1 MTELH
6 HDTLTVGDAAP
17 ERWIL
22 FCHGILGRGA
32 NWRGFARKLLQELP
46 GWGAILVD
54 LRAHGGSRGVAGR
67 DSLET
72 AAADLFDLFD
82 ARPVKAVVGHS
93 FGGKVAL
100 ELSRHRPIEHLFVVD
115 SLPAARPEREG
126 SEGTMRVVKM
136 LRHAPAFFVDRA
148 AFRGYVAEMGFSE
161 SLALWLSQNLDP
173 IDDGYELGLDI
184 DRIEALLHD
193 YFVTDLWSAID
204 PPPTSTTAH
213 LIIGGE
219 STVFDAEDHERA
231 IDVAARHGRVHVTVL
246 PEADHWVHV
255 DDPEGLTAAIVE
267 ALA

>member
-17 ERWIL
+17 ERWVL

-32 NWRGFARKLLQELP
+32 NWRGFARGLLAELP

-54 LRAHGGSRGVAGR
+54 LRAHGGSRGVPGP
-67 DSLET
+67 DSLEA
-72 AAADLFDLFD
+72 AAADLFEVFD
-82 ARPVKAVVGHS
+82 AYPVKAVVGHS

-100 ELSRHRPIEHLFVVD
+100 ELSRHRAIEQLFVVD
-115 SLPAARPEREG
+115 SLPGARPDREG
-126 SEGTMRVVKM
+126 SEGTVRVVKM

-148 AFRGYVAEMGFSE
+148 AFQDYVTEMGFSKP
-161 SLALWLSQNLDP
+161 LALWLSQNLDP

-184 DRIEALLHD
+184 GRVEALLHD
-193 YFVTDLWSAID
+193 YFVTDLWPAID
-204 PPPTSTTAH
+204 PPPQATTAH
-213 LIIGGE
+213 LIIAGE
-219 STVFDAEDHERA
+219 STVFDAEDRDRA

-246 PEADHWVHV
+246 AEADHWVHV
-255 DDPEGLTAAIVE
+255 DDPEGLTATIVE